1 MSEISQN
8 VKRPSRVR
16 RDGKTNWQVMIFNDR
31 KHAGKIL
38 AQRLLKLK
46 LNLKNTTVAA
56 IPRGGVAVAVGV
68 ADSLCV
74 PIYPLVIKKIGAPQ
88 NPELAIGACASFGK
102 PVLDRWLIADL
113 NISADYLKKEQL
125 NKKREALAREKFLNV
140 KISPAKFKDKQV
152 IVVDDGLATGQTVI
166 AASKITRTFGPKELI
181 LAVPCGSPAVIEKVE
196 ADYDKVICIEQS
208 ADYWAVGQFY
218 KDFAPVSDEEV
229 KEMLVSSYR

>member
-1 MSEISQN
+1 
-8 VKRPSRVR
+8 
-16 RDGKTNWQVMIFNDR
+16 MIFNDR

-56 IPRGGVAVAVGV
+56 IPRGGVAVAVEVADTLGV
-68 ADSLCV
+68 AV
-74 PIYPLVIKKIGAPQ
+74 YPLVIKKIGAPK
-88 NPELAIGACASFGK
+88 NPELAIGACASWGK
-102 PVLDRWLIADL
+102 PVWDRWLIADL
-113 NISADYLKKEQL
+113 KISADYLKKELL
-125 NKKREALAREKFLNV
+125 NKKREAQAREKFLDV
-140 KISPAKFKDKQV
+140 KISPEKFKGKIV

-166 AASKITRTFGPKELI
+166 AASKIIRAFGPKELI

-196 ADYDKVICIEQS
+196 ADYDKVICATQS

-229 KEMLVSSYR
+229 KEMLRDIKD

>member
-1 MSEISQN
+1 MADCR
-8 VKRPSRVR
+8 KYR
-16 RDGKTNWQVMIFNDR
+16 RKTNWQVMIFNDR

-38 AQRLLKLK
+38 AQRLLRLK

-56 IPRGGVAVAVGV
+56 IPRGGVAVAVEV
-68 ADSLCV
+68 ADSLGV

-102 PVLDRWLIADL
+102 SVFDRWLIADL

-166 AASKITRTFGPKELI
+166 AASKIIRAFGPKELI
-181 LAVPCGSPAVIEKVE
+181 LAVPCGSPSVIEKVKR
-196 ADYDKVICIEQS
+196 DYDKVICATQS

-229 KEMLVSSYR
+229 RQLLATSN

>member
-1 MSEISQN
+1 
-8 VKRPSRVR
+8 
-16 RDGKTNWQVMIFNDR
+16 MIFDNR

-38 AQRLLKLK
+38 AQRLLKLN

-56 IPRGGVAVAVGV
+56 IPRGGVAVALEI
-68 ADSLCV
+68 ADSLGV
-74 PIYPLVIKKIGAPQ
+74 AVYPLVIKKIGAPN

-102 PVLDRWLIADL
+102 PVWDRWLIADL
-113 NISADYLKKEQL
+113 KIPADYLKKEL
-125 NKKREALAREKFLNV
+125 FNKKREAQTREKFLNV
-140 KISPAKFKDKQV
+140 KILPEKFKGKIV

-166 AASKITRTFGPKELI
+166 AASKIIRAFGPKELI

-196 ADYDKVICIEQS
+196 ADYDKVICATQS

>member
-1 MSEISQN
+1 
-8 VKRPSRVR
+8 
-16 RDGKTNWQVMIFNDR
+16 MIFKDR
-31 KHAGKIL
+31 KHAGIL
-38 AQRLLKLK
+38 LGQRLSKLK
-46 LNLKNTTVAA
+46 LNLKNTIVAA
-56 IPRGGVAVAVGV
+56 IPRGGVAVGLEV
-68 ADSLCV
+68 ADLLNV
-74 PIYPLVIKKIGAPQ
+74 AIFPLVIKKIGAPQ

-125 NKKREALAREKFLNV
+125 NKKRGAHARERFLNV
-140 KISPAKFKDKQV
+140 KISPAKFMGKIV

-166 AASKITRTFGPKELI
+166 AASKIIRAFGPKELI

-196 ADYDKVICIEQS
+196 ADYDKVICATQS

-229 KEMLVSSYR
+229 KEMLRDIKD